1 VETAPSPHTVDIA
14 DFHAGESGEN
24 QQPYRALL
32 IVTDGTAPGAETISI
47 TWPVDDEN
55 EWVPLA
61 YAGGAA
67 VAVVG
72 LVLLVV
78 SLSTGRRRVESE
90 SAGAEEAEHIEPSEP
105 GHDEPSEPGHDQPAP
120 AAPTTPRSST
130 RSTKPVPARRSPDEP
145 PRPLLAPEAG
155 PGHPCGAGRRSAGRL
170 RLRSRA
176 APGPAHRRGRPRAVR
191 TGGDRRSVRD
201 PGHGDPRGG
210 RHRR

>member
-1 VETAPSPHTVDIA
+1 RHTRSKRDWSSDVCSSDLDLWRTVETAPSPHTVDIA

-67 VAVVG
+67 VGVVG

-90 SAGAEEAEHIEPSEP
+90 SAGAQDAEQIEPSET
-105 GHDEPSEPGHDQPAP
+105 GHDEPSEPGHDQP
-120 AAPTTPRSST
+120 RSGRT
-130 RSTKPVPARRSPDEP
+130 DDTEKLDAVD
-145 PRPLLAPEAG
+145 EAG
-155 PGHPCGAGRRSAGRL
+155 PSTEE
-170 RLRSRA
+170 
-176 APGPAHRRGRPRAVR
+176 PR
-191 TGGDRRSVRD
+191 
-201 PGHGDPRGG
+201 
-210 RHRR
+210 